1 MVPFRLNLAEDG
13 VVLRRFVG
21 QPSRRG
27 CKVFLSTVTSYL
39 AIVVRTEES
48 DGVGINPAEKGT
60 TEKRVK
66 DRERKYGASPE
77 VWCRW

>member
-13 VVLRRFVG
+13 VVLRLSVS

-27 CKVFLSTVTSYL
+27 CKVFLSTATSCL
-39 AIVVRTEES
+39 AIVDRTEES

-60 TEKRVK
+60 EKRV
-66 DRERKYGASPE
+66 RERKYGASPE
-77 VWCRW
+77 VGCRW